1 MCAIA
6 YYTYDD
12 YKQWEGDWEL
22 IYGQAVAMAP
32 APVISHQMV
41 AFNIAKEIS
50 NNLECDEC
58 IVVLEEDW
66 IICDDT
72 VLRPDVALICD
83 EEGDFITK
91 APKIVVEVVSK
102 STAKKDEK
110 IKFEIYEKEK
120 VDYYILAYPNLC
132 KAKVYKLKDGKFD
145 KVGDFTKE
153 TLYIEDIS
161 CPTKIDFDEVFKR
174 LRK

>member
-22 IYGQAVAMAP
+22 IYGQAVAIAP

-41 AFNIAKEIS
+41 AFNIAYEIRKNKEC
-50 NNLECDEC
+50 EEC

-66 IICDDT
+66 IISDDT

-83 EEGDFITK
+83 EEGDHHQ
-91 APKIVVEVVSK
+91 
-102 STAKKDEK
+102 STQNRRRSGEQ
-110 IKFEIYEKEK
+110 IHRQ
-120 VDYYILAYPNLC
+120 
-132 KAKVYKLKDGKFD
+132 
-145 KVGDFTKE
+145 
-153 TLYIEDIS
+153 
-161 CPTKIDFDEVFKR
+161 KR
-174 LRK
+174 

>member
-41 AFNIAKEIS
+41 AFNIAYEIKKNKEC
-50 NNLECDEC
+50 EEC

-66 IICDDT
+66 IISDDT